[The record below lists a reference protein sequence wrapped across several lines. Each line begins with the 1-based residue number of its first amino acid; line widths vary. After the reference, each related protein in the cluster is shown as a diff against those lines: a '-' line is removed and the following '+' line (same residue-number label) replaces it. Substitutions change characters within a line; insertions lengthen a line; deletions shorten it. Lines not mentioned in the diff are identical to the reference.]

1 MNIND
6 QTDAFLFELQGVVNK
21 FRLEF
26 DLNHATII
34 GTLELVKL
42 DYLIE
47 PTDDVGFDSDIDL
60 DDEIND
66 DEEDRDSTSF

>member
-34 GTLELVKL
+34 GTLELVKM
-42 DYLIE
+42 DYIID
-47 PTDDVGFDSDIDL
+47 PADDVGFESDIDL

-66 DEEDRDSTSF
+66 DEDRDSTSF

>member
-6 QTDAFLFELQGVVNK
+6 QTDAFLFELQNVVNK

-26 DLNHATII
+26 DLNHATIV
-34 GTLELVKL
+34 GTLEMVKME
-42 DYLIE
+42 YLID
-47 PTDDVGFDSDIDL
+47 PSGDVNFESDIDL

-66 DEEDRDSTSF
+66 EEEGDSTAF

>member
-6 QTDAFLFELQGVVNK
+6 QTDAFLFELQNVVNK

-26 DLNHATII
+26 DLNHATIV
-34 GTLELVKL
+34 GTLEMVKMEN
-42 DYLIE
+42 LID
-47 PTDDVGFDSDIDL
+47 PSGDVNFESDIDL

-66 DEEDRDSTSF
+66 EEEGDSTAF

>member
-1 MNIND
+1 MDIND
-6 QTDAFLFELQGVVNK
+6 QTDAFLFELQGVINK

-34 GTLELVKL
+34 GTLEIVKM
-42 DYLIE
+42 DYLTD
-47 PTDDVGFDSDIDL
+47 PVDDVGFDSDIDL

-66 DEEDRDSTSF
+66 DEDRDSTAF